1 MDKDKNIEEIREKID
16 RIDGEVLALLQQ
28 RVAEILKIGAIKKE
42 DGKPIYDPAREKK
55 ILERLKKENKS
66 RLSGEAIV
74 SIFQEIFSSCRF
86 LEFPLRIAYFGPEAT
101 FTHQAAL
108 KTFGSQ
114 AQYISQKVI
123 SSVFSCV
130 EKGQADYGLV
140 PVENSNEG
148 VVNHTLDMF
157 LDSDLKIVNEVL
169 LPIRHHLLSHSS
181 MKEIKEVYSHPQ
193 PLAQCQN
200 WLEEHLTDV
209 VLHETDSTTAA
220 AKIVA
225 NKKDA
230 AAIAS
235 EIASMLYAVPIL
247 ERDIQDHSRNF
258 TRFLV
263 IGRHYAE
270 KSGRDRTSVLFSIK
284 DRVGALHDMLIPF
297 RQNGLNLTK
306 IESRPTKR
314 RAWEYVFFVDF
325 LGYREDAAVKTALA
339 ELEKLCLF
347 LKILGSYPMAD
358 EP

>member
-1 MDKDKNIEEIREKID
+1 MEKDIEKIRGKID
-16 RIDGEVLALLQQ
+16 RIDGEVLSLLQQ
-28 RVAEILKIGAIKKE
+28 RVAEILKIGVIKKE

-55 ILERLKKENKS
+55 ILERLKNDNKS
-66 RLSGEAIV
+66 RLSEEAI
-74 SIFQEIFSSCRF
+74 SAIFQEIFSSCRF

-101 FTHQAAL
+101 FTYQAAL
-108 KTFGSQ
+108 KIFGSQ
-114 AQYISQKVI
+114 AQYISQKTI

-130 EKGQADYGLV
+130 ETGQADYGLV

-169 LPIRHHLLSHSS
+169 LPI
-181 MKEIKEVYSHPQ
+181 
-193 PLAQCQN
+193 C
-200 WLEEHLTDV
+200 
-209 VLHETDSTTAA
+209 
-220 AKIVA
+220 
-225 NKKDA
+225 
-230 AAIAS
+230 
-235 EIASMLYAVPIL
+235 
-247 ERDIQDHSRNF
+247 NF

-284 DRVGALHDMLIPF
+284 DRVGVLHDMLVPF

-306 IESRPTKR
+306 IESRLTKR
-314 RAWEYVFFVDF
+314 RAWEYVFFIDF
-325 LGYREDAAVKTALA
+325 LGYREDAAVKTALS

-347 LKILGSYPMAD
+347 LKILGSYPVTD